1 MTSRLLIA
9 GSVAAGC
16 IAAAGVG
23 GFLAVRT
30 ATHSSQAASLPAAE
44 ASAAGPALAAN
55 SSPLV
60 GTLAGPVSTTTGS
73 RREDARPRNAF
84 VTSTRGS
91 ESALPAPGEPALI
104 ETDVTTANPP
114 VSANP
119 VNASEAPVSY
129 ADPAP
134 RAVPRVMA
142 VEIPSN
148 AVIGIRLDTTISS
161 ETASVEDTVR
171 ARVTRPVIVDGIT
184 VLPTGA
190 HLVGSVTM
198 VERGG
203 KIRERARVGIRF
215 TSVVVDD
222 LPVPIQ
228 TEAIYREGQAPAR
241 EATAK
246 IGASAVVGSIL
257 GGVFGGKKG
266 AVIGG
271 AAGAAGG
278 TAIVVAGGRN
288 AAVLASGSPLTLR
301 LSEPAIF
308 DVER

>member
-1 MTSRLLIA
+1 MTSRQFIA

-44 ASAAGPALAAN
+44 TSGIGLQSTATPTRGLGDVAGPVAAASAAPSKAAQTSRGLDVRPEPARPVSEVSTPDAPERTTSNATVSAPPVYAPEVPAPVVDPPPPAL
-55 SSPLV
+55 
-60 GTLAGPVSTTTGS
+60 
-73 RREDARPRNAF
+73 
-84 VTSTRGS
+84 
-91 ESALPAPGEPALI
+91 
-104 ETDVTTANPP
+104 
-114 VSANP
+114 
-119 VNASEAPVSY
+119 
-129 ADPAP
+129 
-134 RAVPRVMA
+134 PRVTI

-148 AVIGIRLDTTISS
+148 AVIGIRLDTTVSS
-161 ETASVEDTVR
+161 ETANVEDTVR
-171 ARVTRPVIVDGIT
+171 ARVTRPVVVDGIT

-190 HLVGSVTM
+190 RLVGAVTM

-215 TSVVVDD
+215 TSVVLGDD
-222 LPVPIQ
+222 LRIPIQ
-228 TEAIYREGQAPAR
+228 TEAIYRDGEGPAR

-278 TAIVVAGGRN
+278 TAIVVAGDRN
-288 AAVLASGSPLTLR
+288 AAVLASGSALTLR
-301 LSEPAIF
+301 LSEPAAIEI
-308 DVER
+308 ER

>member
-44 ASAAGPALAAN
+44 SSAPAPSSAANLT
-55 SSPLV
+55 PLV
-60 GTLAGPVSTTTGS
+60 AALPRPVSTTTSDS
-73 RREDARPRNAF
+73 RTEGARPSPAHEASP
-84 VTSTRGS
+84 TGPS
-91 ESALPAPGEPALI
+91 PAPGAPALL
-104 ETDVTTANPP
+104 ETEVTTPNTEAIAPSANVPEIPIGDAAPAPP
-114 VSANP
+114 VLA
-119 VNASEAPVSY
+119 
-129 ADPAP
+129 
-134 RAVPRVMA
+134 RVMA

-148 AVIGIRLDTTISS
+148 AVIGIRLDTTVSS
-161 ETASVEDTVR
+161 ETANVEDTVR

-184 VLPTGA
+184 VLPAGA
-190 HLVGSVTM
+190 RLVGSVTM

-215 TSVVVDD
+215 TSVVVGDD
-222 LPVPIQ
+222 VRVPIQ
-228 TEAIYREGQAPAR
+228 TEAIYRDGEAPAR

-278 TAIVVAGGRN
+278 TAIVVAGDRN

-301 LSEPAIF
+301 LSEPAVF